1 MREAADAGSSPNR
14 KGNLRRL
21 LLVWPVA
28 FVSAG
33 LALAVAFVAAPSEA
47 GSQTLGVSQ
56 GSITPYPYADVTEG
70 PWPGYSQVVDNA
82 TKGRFR
88 APGWGEHS
96 GDWQTFG
103 VDYAEASGDVAPA
116 RFKVNIPATGYYSV
130 YAWWP
135 AREGNN

>member
-1 MREAADAGSSPNR
+1 MREVADTGLSPNR

-103 VDYAEASGDVAPA
+103 VDYAQA
-116 RFKVNIPATGYYSV
+116 
-130 YAWWP
+130 
-135 AREGNN
+135 